1 MVCNSLER
9 SRKTSEK
16 MINEVLNAPHKWF
29 QILVVF
35 SLSLVLAALAT
46 VIKAV
51 SYITIWLSILQTP
64 FTDICNLKLR
74 STL

>member
-1 MVCNSLER
+1 MVCNSLEH

-51 SYITIWLSILQTP
+51 SYITISLSILQTP

-74 STL
+74 TTL